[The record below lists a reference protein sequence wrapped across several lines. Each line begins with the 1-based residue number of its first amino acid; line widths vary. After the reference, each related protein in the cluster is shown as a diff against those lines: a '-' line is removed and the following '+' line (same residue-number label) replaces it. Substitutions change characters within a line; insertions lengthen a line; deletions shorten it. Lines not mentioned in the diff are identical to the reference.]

1 MNKTALISAL
11 IALSAFFPA
20 KADDEAQTE
29 LRLNPQI
36 EESRTLARQNYP
48 FLNLEANKISMNGD
62 DWSELRRQFAAAR
75 DSGEL
80 FSVVYLGDS
89 HVQADFGGAVL
100 RSRLAKEA
108 SSAGRGLI
116 IPFKLAGTNQPADY
130 TIRLTSPYLS
140 SKLLKMPWS
149 VEMPFTGIGV
159 QPQTSRALFE
169 IAADEPFGLVR
180 LHLRGELP
188 QVASARDLELNRSID
203 FEYTDSTIIL
213 SRPTHRL
220 GIEFEQTDKTVFG
233 GFELLNGNGGILTH
247 SIGNNGATYSSYA
260 SIDRFGSQIVSL
272 GADLVVIALGTNEA
286 FGSISEETLEN
297 DIDNLIEAIRRHK
310 PDVKFL
316 LVSPVECFRR
326 TYRRRKGRRRVV
338 GTAVNTKVARMRG
351 VIMRYAREN
360 GIPFYDTYSVAG
372 GAGAAAKMKSA
383 KVLGSDGVHFTAGGY
398 RLWGALL
405 ADAIIEELEN
415 EPTND

>member
-62 DWSELRRQFAAAR
+62 DWSDLRRQFAAAR

-326 TYRRRKGRRRVV
+326 TYRRRKGRRRAV

-360 GIPFYDTYSVAG
+360 GIPFYDTYAVAG
-372 GAGAAAKMKSA
+372 GAGSAAKMKSA

-415 EPTND
+415 EPTNE

>member
-36 EESRTLARQNYP
+36 EESSTLARQNYP

-62 DWSELRRQFAAAR
+62 DWSDLRRQFAAAR

-80 FSVVYLGDS
+80 FSIVYLGDS

-159 QPQTSRALFE
+159 QPQTSRTLFE

-297 DIDNLIEAIRRHK
+297 DIDNLIDAIRRHK

-415 EPTND
+415 EHTND

>member
-62 DWSELRRQFAAAR
+62 DWSDLRRQFAAAR

-80 FSVVYLGDS
+80 FSIVYLGDS

-297 DIDNLIEAIRRHK
+297 DIDNLIDAIRRHK

>member
-62 DWSELRRQFAAAR
+62 DWSDLRRQFAAAR

-326 TYRRRKGRRRVV
+326 TYRRRKGRRRAV

-360 GIPFYDTYSVAG
+360 GIPFYDTYAVAG
-372 GAGAAAKMKSA
+372 GAGSAAKMKSA
-383 KVLGSDGVHFTAGGY
+383 KVLGSDGVHFPAGGY

>member
-62 DWSELRRQFAAAR
+62 DWSDLRRQFAAAR

-80 FSVVYLGDS
+80 FSIVYLGDS

-297 DIDNLIEAIRRHK
+297 DIDNLIDAIRRHK

-326 TYRRRKGRRRVV
+326 TYRRRKGRRRAV

>member
-36 EESRTLARQNYP
+36 EESHTLARQNYP

-80 FSVVYLGDS
+80 FSIVYLGDS

-188 QVASARDLELNRSID
+188 QVVSARDLELNRSID

-297 DIDNLIEAIRRHK
+297 DIDNLIDAIRRHK

-372 GAGAAAKMKSA
+372 GAGSAVKMKYA

>member
-326 TYRRRKGRRRVV
+326 TYRRRKGRRRAV
-338 GTAVNTKVARMRG
+338 GTAVNTKVGRMRG

-360 GIPFYDTYSVAG
+360 GIPFYDTYAVAG
-372 GAGAAAKMKSA
+372 GAGSAAKMKSA

-415 EPTND
+415 EPTNE

>member
-62 DWSELRRQFAAAR
+62 DWSDLRRQFAAAR

>member
-62 DWSELRRQFAAAR
+62 DWSDLRRQFAAAR

-80 FSVVYLGDS
+80 FSIVYLGDS

-180 LHLRGELP
+180 LHLRGEVP

-297 DIDNLIEAIRRHK
+297 DIDNLIDAIRRHK

>member
-48 FLNLEANKISMNGD
+48 FLNLEANKISLNGD
-62 DWSELRRQFAAAR
+62 DWSDLRRQFAAAR

-80 FSVVYLGDS
+80 FSIVYLGDS

-297 DIDNLIEAIRRHK
+297 DIDNLIDAIRRHK

-338 GTAVNTKVARMRG
+338 GTAVNTKVARMRR

-360 GIPFYDTYSVAG
+360 GIPFYDTYSIAG

-405 ADAIIEELEN
+405 ADAIIEDLEN
-415 EPTND
+415 EPTNE

>member
-62 DWSELRRQFAAAR
+62 DWSDLRRQFAAAR

-80 FSVVYLGDS
+80 FSIVYLGDS

-297 DIDNLIEAIRRHK
+297 DIDNLIDAIRRHK

-415 EPTND
+415 EHTND

>member
-36 EESRTLARQNYP
+36 EESSTLARQNYP

-62 DWSELRRQFAAAR
+62 DWSDLRRQFAAAR

-80 FSVVYLGDS
+80 FSIVYLGDS

-297 DIDNLIEAIRRHK
+297 DIDNLIDAIRRHK

-338 GTAVNTKVARMRG
+338 GTAVNTKVARMRR

-360 GIPFYDTYSVAG
+360 GIPFYDTYSIAG

-405 ADAIIEELEN
+405 ADAIIEDLEN
-415 EPTND
+415 EPTNE